1 MADQEREQ
9 EQEQEV
15 LSSLIRQGALRSGLK
30 GGCSVSSAFP
40 KTKILRRSTL
50 PNFQTGSNF
59 PAVPR
64 DYQLNPFRSEAPLRI
79 DYAGELNAQQLA
91 AVTAAPGP
99 ALVLA
104 GAGAG
109 KTRTLT
115 YRVAWLIEQGIPPER
130 ILLLTFTNKSAREM
144 MQRVGDLLGG
154 EVSQLWGGTFHSVG
168 NRILRRH
175 ADRLGYRQD
184 FTIADREDAK
194 DLLAACITDA
204 GVDVK
209 ATRFPKP
216 EVLGDIFS
224 MALNT
229 GRTLLE
235 LLESDYETF
244 LPLADVIADIQKR
257 YVIRKRTAGL
267 MDFDDLL
274 VLWLRLLREHAD
286 VGELYQRRFQFV
298 LVDEYQ
304 DTNIL
309 QAELLDMLARRHHN
323 LMAVGD
329 DAQSIYSWRGAN
341 FANILNFPQRYAAAQ
356 VFKIETNY
364 RSTPE
369 ILALANAA
377 IAANT
382 RQFPKALQAARPSG
396 PKPVLV
402 VCGEGGE
409 QAAFIAQRVLE
420 LRDEGQRL
428 DDMCVLYRSHFH
440 ALELQLELTRRNIP
454 FTITSGIRFFEQ
466 AHIKDVAAYL
476 KLVANPQDELAFK
489 RLVRMLPGIGG
500 KGADKLFAAFAARL
514 GTGMQGLGS
523 GVSGL
528 GAGVPGSGSRVQ
540 GPESVA
546 QDEGVG
552 VSDLDGSVTEEAV
565 VSDNDGGTGEAV
577 PVAPPVPAIPI
588 APLLT
593 AIAKSVPGK
602 AAAAWAQFTAT
613 ISQCEVDTIRNAPGR
628 FIRLVVEADYEDYLK
643 ATYENPRN
651 RLDDLEQLANYA
663 DQFSSV
669 GEFLSQL
676 ALQTNVEAEENQPRD
691 EDEER
696 LKLST
701 VHQAKGLEFGT
712 VFVIM
717 LCDGLFP
724 SLRSLESTDGEE
736 EERRLFYVAVTRA
749 RNELYLCHPLL
760 RFMQGGGNALQQ
772 PSRFLGEL
780 PKELVDEWNL
790 RPSFGASFAPRT
802 APAPALPAYDDGE
815 PGDGGNDGEGGED
828 VPF

>member
-1 MADQEREQ
+1 M
-9 EQEQEV
+9 
-15 LSSLIRQGALRSGLK
+15 
-30 GGCSVSSAFP
+30 
-40 KTKILRRSTL
+40 
-50 PNFQTGSNF
+50 
-59 PAVPR
+59 PR
-64 DYQLNPFRSEAPLRI
+64 DYSLNPFRSDAPLRI
-79 DYAGELNAQQLA
+79 HYAGELNPQQLA
-91 AVTAAPGP
+91 AVTSPPGP

-115 YRVAWLIEQGIPPER
+115 YRVAWLIEQSIPAER

-144 MQRVGDLLGG
+144 MHRVSDLLGG
-154 EVSQLWGGTFHSVG
+154 EVTQLWGGTFHSMG

-175 ADRLGYRQD
+175 ADRLGYRSD

-216 EVLGDIFS
+216 EALSDIFS

-229 GRTLLE
+229 GRSVRE
-235 LLESDYETF
+235 LLESGYESF
-244 LPLADVIADIQKR
+244 LPLTGAIIDVQRR
-257 YVIRKRTAGL
+257 YAQRKRAAGL

-274 VLWLRLLREHAD
+274 VLWLRLLREHDD
-286 VGELYQRRFQFV
+286 VREFYQRRFQFV

-304 DTNIL
+304 DTNRL
-309 QAELLDMLARRHHN
+309 QAELLDALAERHGN

-341 FANILNFPQRYAAAQ
+341 FANILNFPERYSGAR

-382 RQFPKALQAARPSG
+382 RQFPKALQAARESG

-402 VCGEGGE
+402 VCGEAGE
-409 QAAFIAQRVLE
+409 QAAFIAQRALE

-454 FTITSGIRFFEQ
+454 FSITSGIRFFEQ

-476 KLVANPQDELAFK
+476 KLVTNPQDELAFK
-489 RLVRMLPGIGG
+489 RLARMLPGIGG
-500 KGADKLFAAFAARL
+500 KGADKLWQRL
-514 GTGMQGLGS
+514 NEAWRMAHGDTIPSPMT
-523 GVSGL
+523 
-528 GAGVPGSGSRVQ
+528 VP
-540 GPESVA
+540 
-546 QDEGVG
+546 
-552 VSDLDGSVTEEAV
+552 L
-565 VSDNDGGTGEAV
+565 SDNDGELEPPPLDVNHV
-577 PVAPPVPAIPI
+577 PVAP
-588 APLLT
+588 LLSK
-593 AIAKSVPGK
+593 I
-602 AAAAWAQFTAT
+602 AAAVPKKTATAWAQFTAT
-613 ISQCEVDTIRNAPGR
+613 ISQCEADAVRNAPGR
-628 FIRLVVEADYEDYLK
+628 FLRLIVEADYEDYLK
-643 ATYENPRN
+643 ASYENPRA

-663 DQFSSV
+663 DQFASTA
-669 GEFLSQL
+669 EFLSQL
-676 ALQTNVEAEENQPRD
+676 ALQTNVEAEETQPRD
-691 EDEER
+691 QDEER

-724 SLRSLESTDGEE
+724 SSRSLDTTEGEE

-749 RNELYLCHPLL
+749 KNELYLCHPLL
-760 RFMQGGGNALQQ
+760 RFAQGGGNALQQ
-772 PSRFLGEL
+772 PSRFLDEL

-790 RPSFGASFAPRT
+790 RPTFSAYPVSAPPLASRELSDFTDSA
-802 APAPALPAYDDGE
+802 DE
-815 PGDGGNDGEGGED
+815 P
-828 VPF
+828 F